1 MGLQVNAMAA
11 YPTLQNRKNG
21 VRLHSRTGRKPRA
34 AATRPLKHE
43 QTKRQTAPRTC
54 LKFSHGS
61 SQDLKNHAVF
71 NNSGRHGKTFFRF
84 FWGWNA
90 LLAVDPLLPA
100 LRNSL
105 RLRRYWCHR
114 LREKPIHLRLRL
126 ARDQPS
132 PRLRLAARVPH
143 SPTPPSKIRSPHLG
157 AREISPRFGLAALF
171 FAETKILAHLVGIR
185 SQPQCFGKICAGL
198 RVAAMI
204 TEKHTKLERNFW
216 TIGQQA
222 SSCL

>member
-1 MGLQVNAMAA
+1 MERVVLNALV
-11 YPTLQNRKNG
+11 P
-21 VRLHSRTGRKPRA
+21 RLRDGA
-34 AATRPLKHE
+34 AAGYRAPSAITGIVFGEADPPSAATFGWRP
-43 QTKRQTAPRTC
+43 A
-54 LKFSHGS
+54 F
-61 SQDLKNHAVF
+61 A
-71 NNSGRHGKTFFRF
+71 
-84 FWGWNA
+84 
-90 LLAVDPLLPA
+90 
-100 LRNSL
+100 
-105 RLRRYWCHR
+105 
-114 LREKPIHLRLRL
+114 RLRL
-126 ARDQPS
+126 VGT
-132 PRLRLAARVPH
+132 RVFR
-143 SPTPPSKIRSPHLG
+143 SAPTRQGTSKIGSPHFG

>member
-1 MGLQVNAMAA
+1 MVPPKTRRITPFLTIPEGMARLFFDFFGGA
-11 YPTLQNRKNG
+11 HASSSTRWSRGCRNR
-21 VRLHSRTGRKPRA
+21 
-34 AATRPLKHE
+34 
-43 QTKRQTAPRTC
+43 
-54 LKFSHGS
+54 
-61 SQDLKNHAVF
+61 
-71 NNSGRHGKTFFRF
+71 
-84 FWGWNA
+84 
-90 LLAVDPLLPA
+90 LLPA
-100 LRNSL
+100 GYL
-105 RLRRYWCHR
+105 RLRRV
-114 LREKPIHLRLRL
+114 LRIVFGEADPPSAATSHATSLRP
-126 ARDQPS
+126 ASAWQ
-132 PRLRLAARVPH
+132 ARVLPQPQRGKR
-143 SPTPPSKIRSPHLG
+143 SGSKIGSPHLG

>member
-1 MGLQVNAMAA
+1 MVPPKTRRITPFLTIPEGMA
-11 YPTLQNRKNG
+11 
-21 VRLHSRTGRKPRA
+21 RLFFVFLGGARRPRA
-34 AATRPLKHE
+34 LVPARLPEQRLPDRIVAALRRLGRDRTADPPSAAT
-43 QTKRQTAPRTC
+43 
-54 LKFSHGS
+54 SH
-61 SQDLKNHAVF
+61 A
-71 NNSGRHGKTFFRF
+71 T
-84 FWGWNA
+84 
-90 LLAVDPLLPA
+90 
-100 LRNSL
+100 SL
-105 RLRRYWCHR
+105 RG
-114 LREKPIHLRLRL
+114 L
-126 ARDQPS
+126 AWQ
-132 PRLRLAARVPH
+132 ARVHARPERCANA
-143 SPTPPSKIRSPHLG
+143 SGSKIGSPHLG